1 MKHLIIVGAGGMG
14 RSMYLHAQNCIGYG
28 TIFDVKGFLEID
40 KNMLDN
46 FEGYPPIIGDENTYH
61 ICKDD
66 VFICSFGDVNLK
78 YKVVSK
84 LREKNAEF
92 FTLTILR

>member
-40 KNMLDN
+40 KTCLIILKGILLLSVMKI
-46 FEGYPPIIGDENTYH
+46 PIIFAKTMSLSVLWR
-61 ICKDD
+61 CK
-66 VFICSFGDVNLK
+66 S
-78 YKVVSK
+78 
-84 LREKNAEF
+84 
-92 FTLTILR
+92 

>member
-46 FEGYPPIIGDENTYH
+46 FEGGKSSVSCPLKPSDSAPLKHSTMPP
-61 ICKDD
+61 
-66 VFICSFGDVNLK
+66 
-78 YKVVSK
+78 
-84 LREKNAEF
+84 
-92 FTLTILR
+92 

>member
-40 KNMLDN
+40 K
-46 FEGYPPIIGDENTYH
+46 I
-61 ICKDD
+61 
-66 VFICSFGDVNLK
+66 
-78 YKVVSK
+78 
-84 LREKNAEF
+84 A
-92 FTLTILR
+92 